1 MISLSAMYKNSK
13 RAIQKVRL
21 KSSGQKIEGPAI
33 SDSQMV
39 KALGETLLGMS
50 IHPKALLKSIT
61 KKDK

>member
-1 MISLSAMYKNSK
+1 MTLLSEMYKNS
-13 RAIQKVRL
+13 RHVIQKVRS
-21 KSSGQKIEGPAI
+21 KFTDRKIEKKEI

>member
-1 MISLSAMYKNSK
+1 
-13 RAIQKVRL
+13 VRL
-21 KSSGQKIEGPAI
+21 KSSDQKTEGPAI